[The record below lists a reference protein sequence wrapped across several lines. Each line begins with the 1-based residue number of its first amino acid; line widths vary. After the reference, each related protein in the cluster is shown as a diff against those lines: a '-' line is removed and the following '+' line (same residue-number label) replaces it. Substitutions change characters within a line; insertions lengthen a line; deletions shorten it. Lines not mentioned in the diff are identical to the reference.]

1 MKTFMKAIFI
11 ALPFALMVGCSDD
24 DDNTIVPPTN
34 DFLALTHNYFDYSNV
49 LGGSFREFRT
59 DVNNGEV
66 DGTEVSG
73 TFNYDKDTLVNGKT
87 ARLYIRTENSGDAEY
102 REYSY
107 MTLDSN
113 EYYINSGA
121 LNDIVYTI
129 SAGTGLQIN
138 LPFILPDMM
147 IKIGDRKNTSWTSF
161 TQDFNNFEVTNYAGT
176 SVTASG
182 NLTVKGTRGQAEII
196 STETSKEYS
205 QYFNILI
212 TFDGTISLDP
222 ATKRTLI
229 AYFSY
234 KFTEGKG
241 ITKVSVPFSTFD
253 IMTGLSYPL
262 NGFTRIITLNK

>member
-1 MKTFMKAIFI
+1 MKAIFI

-24 DDNTIVPPTN
+24 DDNTVVSPSDDSST
-34 DFLALTHNYFDYSNV
+34 LTHNYFDFSNV
-49 LGGSFREFRT
+49 SGGTFREFRT
-59 DVNNGEV
+59 NANAAEV

-73 TFNYDKDTLVNGKT
+73 SFNYEKDTLVNGKT
-87 ARLYIRTENSGDAEY
+87 ARLYVRTENSGNTEY

-107 MTLDSN
+107 MTADSN

-147 IKIGDRKNTSWTSF
+147 LKIGDRKNESWTSF
-161 TQDFNNFEVTNYAGT
+161 TQDFDNFEVTNYLGT

-182 NLTVKGTRGQAEII
+182 NLTVKGTRGQTEST
-196 STETSKEYS
+196 STENS

-222 ATKRTLI
+222 NTKRTLI

-253 IMTGLSYPL
+253 VMTGLSYPL
-262 NGFTRIITLNK
+262 NGFTRTITLNK